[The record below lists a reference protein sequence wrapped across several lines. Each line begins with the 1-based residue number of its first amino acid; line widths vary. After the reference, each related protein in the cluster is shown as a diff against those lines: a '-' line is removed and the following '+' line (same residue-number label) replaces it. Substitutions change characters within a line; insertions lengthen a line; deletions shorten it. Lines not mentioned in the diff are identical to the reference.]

1 MNKISFCTVCM
12 NRIHHLQQTLPQNIA
27 DNLNYTNVEFVVLD
41 YNSSDGLEEWIKEEM
56 SEHINSGILKYYK
69 TTEPEYFDRSHSRNV
84 LFKLATGDVICN
96 LDADNY
102 TGNGFASYIND
113 IFSTQENI
121 YLVADTKKR
130 FYFLRNAF
138 GRFCVK
144 KSDVMSL
151 RGLDE
156 KMKSYGSETVD
167 FYERL
172 EMAGKKEVI
181 IENTHYLKTISH
193 GDEERISNEF
203 FLKSLKYFYIRYIS
217 TEESEI
223 LFFYKDNTFEN
234 AVIIPDNINAHLPAS
249 LKKDTLK
256 KGTYHEVDNAIV
268 LKYVEGTQKS
278 LLHKER
284 TLVSNGTVF
293 HLLDEPKFLLH
304 VAKNYAFITNVET
317 LSSNKA
323 ENKIVVNDESF
334 GVSKVTMNFTELVEV

>member
-1 MNKISFCTVCM
+1 M

-27 DNLNYTNVEFVVLD
+27 DNQDYNNIEFIVLD
-41 YNSSDGLEEWIKEEM
+41 YNSTDGLEEWIKTEM
-56 SEHINSGILKYYK
+56 AEHIASGVLKYFK
-69 TTEPEYFDRSHSRNV
+69 TTQPAYFDRSHSRNL
-84 LFKLATGDVICN
+84 LFKLATGDIVCN

-102 TGNGFASYIND
+102 TGKGFASYINQE
-113 IFSTQENI
+113 FENQENI

-144 KSDVMSL
+144 REDFMAL

-172 EMAGKKEVI
+172 EMAGKKEVV
-181 IENTHYLKTISH
+181 IENTHFLKTISH

-203 FLKSLKYFYIRYIS
+203 FLKSLKQFYIKYIS

-223 LFFYKDNTFEN
+223 LFLYKNNTFEN
-234 AVIIPDNINAHLPAS
+234 AFIVPENVNAHLPAT
-249 LKKDTLK
+249 LKEGTLK
-256 KGTYHEVDNAIV
+256 KGTYEDFEKVISLNYSDNSQRNLLVNDKTLSDVDS
-268 LKYVEGTQKS
+268 KFY
-278 LLHKER
+278 
-284 TLVSNGTVF
+284 
-293 HLLDEPKFLLH
+293 LLDDPRFLLH

-317 LSSNKA
+317 LTSNKK
-323 ENKIVVNDESF
+323 ENKMVVNDLVF
-334 GVSKVTMNFTELVEV
+334 GQGVVLKNFEETVEV